1 MRRQSILVQF
11 CTVLTPEQIFEALER
26 RREEMGMSQA
36 QVGLRAFG
44 KSDNSAFQGLRRG
57 SSPSVERL
65 AALAEALGLELYL
78 GPPRAGE
85 PQISYDA
92 VADESDFVRIRRY
105 DVQLSGGS
113 GAFNG
118 EDEIMAPIAFRKA
131 WFRRHGLT
139 PESCCIVGV
148 RGDSMEPKLSD
159 GDLVLLDIRQGD
171 LVDRSIYGI
180 VDLDGEARV
189 KRIEVI
195 ENGYLLRSDNP
206 YFKTELRM
214 GDDAKRLKFIG
225 RVVTALHELE
235 E

>member
-1 MRRQSILVQF
+1 MLLNEERTKAFSARLTRVVDAALKRRGLSARQASLQVVGHDGLIRDIRAGRLPSPDK
-11 CTVLTPEQIFEALER
+11 LEALFELLNV
-26 RREEMGMSQA
+26 EFF
-36 QVGLRAFG
+36 FG
-44 KSDNSAFQGLRRG
+44 QFR
-57 SSPSVERL
+57 
-65 AALAEALGLELYL
+65 
-78 GPPRAGE
+78 E

-92 VADESDFVRIRRY
+92 VADEADFVRIRRY

-148 RGDSMEPKLSD
+148 RGDSMEPRLSD
-159 GDLVLLDIRQGD
+159 GDLVLLDIRQGE
-171 LVDRSIYGI
+171 LVDRAIYGV

-195 ENGYLLRSDNP
+195 DNGYLLRSDNP

-225 RVVTALHELE
+225 RVVTALHELGK
-235 E
+235 